1 MTRIAVIDDYQSIA
15 HRMADWDSLPDG
27 TTVDFYPDH
36 LSDHDALVERLKGY
50 EIVQLMR
57 ERTPFQKKLLGA
69 LPKLELL
76 SGTGRGHYS
85 SVDTDYAAQKGI
97 VLTGT
102 AGSSGSVEELAWGL
116 ILALVKNLP
125 QEDKTTREGPWQT
138 LISPTLS
145 GRNLGII
152 GLGRLGKR
160 MAKIGLAFNMNII
173 AWSPWLTDER
183 AAEQGAKRVSREEF
197 FSTSDVITVQIP
209 LTDESRG
216 LITAED
222 FGRMKP
228 EAYFINTSRGPI
240 ADEAALIKVL
250 QEGKI
255 AGAGLDVFDVEPL
268 PAGHPFLTLPNT
280 LLTPH
285 IGFVSEE
292 NYKAFYGNAL
302 DNIKVYLSGEPIN
315 MINPEALEHRK
326 G

>member
-1 MTRIAVIDDYQSIA
+1 MPRIAVIDDYQGVA
-15 HRMADWDSLPDG
+15 HRMADWGSLPEG
-27 TTVDFYPDH
+27 TQVDFYPDH
-36 LSDHDALVERLKGY
+36 LSDHDALVKRLKDY

-57 ERTPFQKKLLGA
+57 ERTPFKKDLLDA

-102 AGSSGSVEELAWGL
+102 GGSSGSVEELAWGL
-116 ILALVKNLP
+116 ILALVKKLP

-145 GRNLGII
+145 GKNLGII

-160 MAKIGLAFNMNII
+160 MAQIGLAFNMNLI
-173 AWSPWLTDER
+173 AWSPWLTEER
-183 AAEQGAKRVSREEF
+183 ATEQGAKMVSREEF

-209 LTDESRG
+209 LTDESKG
-216 LITAED
+216 LITAAD
-222 FGRMKP
+222 FALMKP
-228 EAYFINTSRGPI
+228 DSYFINTSRGPI
-240 ADEAALIKVL
+240 ADEDALIKVL

-255 AGAGLDVFDVEPL
+255 AGAGLDVFDIEPL
-268 PAGHPFLTLPNT
+268 PAGHPFLTLENT

-302 DNIKVYLSGEPIN
+302 DNIKAYLAGEPIN
-315 MINPEALEHRK
+315 MINPEAMGNRQ